1 MSVWSV
7 NQSCLTL
14 YDLVDYIA
22 YQAPLSKKFSK
33 QNTGWVALPC
43 PLVIIFPLKP
53 LSTTNP
59 PSVSICSPV
68 LDLLHKWSHTVC
80 GLLCRLLSLSMCF
93 QSSSKWQHLSA
104 RHFFDGR
111 VVFHCKDMLHFSYSF
126 IS

>member
-93 QSSSKWQHLSA
+93 QSSSTCCLKY
-104 RHFFDGR
+104 
-111 VVFHCKDMLHFSYSF
+111 SYSWLNNNLCCMG
-126 IS
+126 ISQLVYPFNY